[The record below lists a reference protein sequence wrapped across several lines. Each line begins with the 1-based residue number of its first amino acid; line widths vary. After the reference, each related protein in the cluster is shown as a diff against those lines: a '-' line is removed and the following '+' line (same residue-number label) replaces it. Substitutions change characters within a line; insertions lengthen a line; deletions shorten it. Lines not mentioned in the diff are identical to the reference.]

1 MKLKM
6 YLRMLLAAVAALFVA
21 TACDDSEEKTDPVG
35 PGIDETPLTFEIAV
49 SNIEGAKASLSVTP
63 SKQLATYYWS
73 AVKKSIFDDLGTD
86 EAFLEDDMAFIQREA
101 TANQMTLSAYL
112 QWVTGRGPATYT
124 LTGLEAETE

>member
-1 MKLKM
+1 M

-73 AVKKSIFDDLGTD
+73 AVKKGIFDT
-86 EAFLEDDMAFIQREA
+86 R
-101 TANQMTLSAYL
+101 
-112 QWVTGRGPATYT
+112 GRYGAHPA
-124 LTGLEAETE
+124 